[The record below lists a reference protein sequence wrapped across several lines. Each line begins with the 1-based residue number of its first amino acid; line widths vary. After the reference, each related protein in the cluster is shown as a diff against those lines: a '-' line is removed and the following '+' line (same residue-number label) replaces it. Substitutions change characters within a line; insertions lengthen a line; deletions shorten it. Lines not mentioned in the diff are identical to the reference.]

1 MGSRSAVRQRR
12 PEPRPVETGACRHH
26 WIIETPRDTL
36 SSGRCK
42 RCGEE
47 RLFRNSVEDYI
58 WNDWNDYVWA
68 VGLSIRKSDV

>member
-1 MGSRSAVRQRR
+1 MGSRSAGKERKL
-12 PEPRPVETGACRHH
+12 EARPVETGACRHH
-26 WIIETPRDTL
+26 WIIGTPRGTL

-58 WNDWNDYVWA
+58 WNDWNDYIGA
-68 VGLSIRKSDV
+68 VGLSLHKRDA